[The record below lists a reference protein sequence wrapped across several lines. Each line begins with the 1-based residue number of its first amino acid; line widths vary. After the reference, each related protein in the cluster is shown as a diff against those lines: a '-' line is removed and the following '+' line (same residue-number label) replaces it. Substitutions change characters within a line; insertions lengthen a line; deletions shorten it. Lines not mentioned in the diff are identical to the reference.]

1 LKDEVTREE
10 MNVSQNRNRG
20 TSLNVTKKRGTLQS
34 NGNSPGAKKQQ
45 TGLYMQNVITSP
57 LLNFSNYPTSIL
69 KRLSTRVSTAERNK
83 RRVPANALSLLEHQ
97 QTDHLSEN
105 VEAVVA
111 TERANPLEE
120 VKAPEPIGKSNS
132 DILTHIQK
140 QAP

>member
-1 LKDEVTREE
+1 
-10 MNVSQNRNRG
+10 MNSSQNRNRG
-20 TSLNVTKKRGTLQS
+20 TSLNITKKRGTLQS
-34 NGNSPGAKKQQ
+34 NGQSPGAKKQQ
-45 TGLYMQNVITSP
+45 QTQAGHYMQNVIHSP

-83 RRVPANALSLLEHQ
+83 RRVPANALSLLENN

-105 VEAVVA
+105 VAEAVVP
-111 TERANPLEE
+111 TERANPLDE
-120 VKAPEPIGKSNS
+120 VKAPEPMGKSNS